1 MNISHIAAT
10 AQASL
15 LKPSLASGA
24 VLFSLAFTAQN
35 TARQHSD
42 AETHTDIKSK
52 TMILMNLARG
62 MSACDRID
70 IKAER

>member
-1 MNISHIAAT
+1 MNMSHIAAT

-15 LKPSLASGA
+15 LNPSRASGA
-24 VLFSLAFTAQN
+24 VLCPLAFTAQN

-42 AETHTDIKSK
+42 ADTQTEIRSK
-52 TMILMNLARG
+52 NMILMNLARG
-62 MSACDRID
+62 MSAWERID